1 MANTPH
7 QFKHREVV
15 RCLKA
20 ASAAGMRDPTVH
32 IKLPNGTEYS
42 ISGAAASPPSKSGR
56 TEAPKRQRASSRQ
69 PAR

>member
-1 MANTPH
+1 MANQPH

-42 ISGAAASPPSKSGR
+42 ISGATAPTSKSGR
-56 TEAPKRQRASSRQ
+56 TEPPKRPRAPSR
-69 PAR
+69 PPTR